1 MTAQARLWAAE
12 CLERALNKNLH
23 PESRMLLLDTAEAW
37 IRLADRL
44 EASSTGAANDP
55 RVTHQPS
62 YTLH

>member
-1 MTAQARLWAAE
+1 MPAQARLWAAE

-23 PESRMLLLDTAEAW
+23 PESRMLLLDTAAAW

-44 EASSTGAANDP
+44 EASSIEAASNP
-55 RVTHQPS
+55 EMTHERF